1 MARDYNASVFPSN
14 PKEIYGIT
22 PMNNETTVCIT
33 EIMYT
38 NEFSM
43 LPKNNVGTTTGGNNV
58 HWCARQ
64 DIAFQEQL
72 VSFINNNE
80 FLDVCATDGC
90 IREGAWC

>member
-22 PMNNETTVCIT
+22 PMNNATTVCIT

-64 DIAFQEQL
+64 DVAFQEQ
-72 VSFINNNE
+72 VPTCFIY
-80 FLDVCATDGC
+80 
-90 IREGAWC
+90 